1 MWTAPAI
8 RASSSGICQTISSL
22 VACFGHSFELTPP
35 QVYDVAATCEKEA
48 HQASVEMHGKLR
60 SAQEAPIA
68 IANIIWE
75 ALSDGERERK
85 MAGWVARTR
94 PLCSIRLELLALG
107 EVGCL
112 RSTDKTGS
120 IGTT

>member
-1 MWTAPAI
+1 MCTAPAI

-35 QVYDVAATCEKEA
+35 RVYDVAATCEKEA
-48 HQASVEMHGKLR
+48 HQAFVEMHGKLR

-94 PLCSIRLELLALG
+94 PLDRKSTRLNSSHEWISYA
-107 EVGCL
+107 VFCL
-112 RSTDKTGS
+112 KKK
-120 IGTT
+120 